1 MPNRDR
7 DPLLKLVLDVVIG
20 DGRFAFDDLAFW
32 MFPAPNVDLPLN
44 VLSIRADKH
53 FEFHVFVPFLFSAT
67 IAARTAS
74 AWGFDR
80 PGLQHRK
87 ETTLAGPLD
96 GR

>member
-53 FEFHVFVPFLFSAT
+53 FELHVFVPFFVLMNWSSELKLGHYPEVSRFEIT
-67 IAARTAS
+67 V
-74 AWGFDR
+74 
-80 PGLQHRK
+80 
-87 ETTLAGPLD
+87 
-96 GR
+96 